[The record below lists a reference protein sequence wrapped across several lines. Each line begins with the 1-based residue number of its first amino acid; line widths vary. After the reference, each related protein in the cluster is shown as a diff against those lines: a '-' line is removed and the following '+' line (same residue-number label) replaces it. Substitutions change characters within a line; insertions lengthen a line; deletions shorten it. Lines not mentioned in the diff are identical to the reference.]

1 MRNDSRFAA
10 MFECKI
16 LNFSLII
23 ANGDHSTLNIQ
34 HSKQKNMK
42 KKYQH
47 PVTRELLITGAVS
60 LLAGSNFVEGKVEN
74 GGGIDPD
81 IHVET
86 GLSREDDFELDIAD
100 EEYDY

>member
-16 LNFSLII
+16 LNFSLTI

-42 KKYQH
+42 KKYQR
-47 PVTRELLITGAVS
+47 PVTRELSIIRAVP
-60 LLAGSNFVEGKVEN
+60 LMAGSPFKTEDPELT
-74 GGGIDPD
+74 GGVDPGTEVD
-81 IHVET
+81 T
-86 GLSREDDFELDIAD
+86 GLSRESDFDVDVDVDI
-100 EEYDY
+100 EE

>member
-74 GGGIDPD
+74 GGGIDTD